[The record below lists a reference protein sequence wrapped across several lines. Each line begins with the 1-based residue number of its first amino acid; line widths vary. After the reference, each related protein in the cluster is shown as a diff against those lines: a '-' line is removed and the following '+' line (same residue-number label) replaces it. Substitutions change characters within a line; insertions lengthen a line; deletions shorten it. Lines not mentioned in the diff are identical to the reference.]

1 MTICIIAS
9 QTWLRST
16 FNFAVANFIVTCTL
30 KWHFKTIPDD
40 YYVVVATTICLLG
53 ISCYSMEFYNRNIY
67 MMYKNMQI
75 LENKHS
81 TILNLY
87 PESLAI
93 VNLVNK
99 QFIYFNKSFDS
110 LFHAS

>member
-1 MTICIIAS
+1 
-9 QTWLRST
+9 
-16 FNFAVANFIVTCTL
+16 
-30 KWHFKTIPDD
+30 
-40 YYVVVATTICLLG
+40 
-53 ISCYSMEFYNRNIY
+53 

-110 LFHAS
+110 LFHASQDKSKKDNGIFGENLND